1 MMDYHSPRVSAIP
14 LLSLPA
20 IRAAN
25 RSELLTLNLV
35 TWLVLVLLG
44 IYAASLLLL
53 SRGEGGDGLQYLL
66 DGRRLTLPAFVATLV
81 TTWYGGILGVGEY
94 AWRFGIS
101 TWLVFGV
108 PYYIAAVAFAF
119 LLAPRLRRSEAAS
132 IPDLLRKSYG
142 PRAAL
147 AGGMAVYALTIPAAY
162 VLMLVT
168 LLGQVTGWPV
178 WLATVVAVGFSI
190 AYVSMSGF
198 RAVVRT
204 DALQF
209 VLMYGGFA
217 ILLPVAI
224 TAIGGFSQLW
234 HALPATHRSWDG
246 GLGWQTVLVW
256 YLIALQTM
264 VEPTF
269 YQRVFA
275 ARTPRIAR
283 SGVLLSVACWLVF
296 DFLTTFSG
304 LAARVLLPDLAD
316 PVAAYPA
323 LAARL
328 LPALPYAL
336 FMVGLFATVMST
348 LDSYLFLAAA
358 TVGHDLVRSPLPPA
372 AERRRTRWGLVLSGV
387 LAAAMALIFG
397 SVVEIWHHVG
407 SVVTSSLLL
416 PVVGLHLPARFRFSE
431 RGAVA
436 AIVLAA
442 ATSTGWILAARGGVY
457 PLHMEPMFPAL
468 LISAACLAADL
479 VIGRSG
485 PRPKSSD

>member
-1 MMDYHSPRVSAIP
+1 
-14 LLSLPA
+14 
-20 IRAAN
+20 
-25 RSELLTLNLV
+25 
-35 TWLVLVLLG
+35 
-44 IYAASLLLL
+44 
-53 SRGEGGDGLQYLL
+53 
-66 DGRRLTLPAFVATLV
+66 
-81 TTWYGGILGVGEY
+81 
-94 AWRFGIS
+94 
-101 TWLVFGV
+101 
-108 PYYIAAVAFAF
+108 
-119 LLAPRLRRSEAAS
+119 
-132 IPDLLRKSYG
+132 
-142 PRAAL
+142 
-147 AGGMAVYALTIPAAY
+147 
-162 VLMLVT
+162 
-168 LLGQVTGWPV
+168 
-178 WLATVVAVGFSI
+178 
-190 AYVSMSGF
+190 
-198 RAVVRT
+198 
-204 DALQF
+204 
-209 VLMYGGFA
+209 
-217 ILLPVAI
+217 
-224 TAIGGFSQLW
+224 
-234 HALPATHRSWDG
+234 
-246 GLGWQTVLVW
+246 VW

-358 TVGHDLVRSPLPPA
+358 TVGHDLVRAPLPPA
-372 AERRRTRWGLVLSGV
+372 AERRRTRWGLVLSGL

-468 LISAACLAADL
+468 LISAACLAVDL
-479 VIGRSG
+479 FIGRSG
-485 PRPKSSD
+485 QRPKSSD